1 MNPTATEYQTL
12 VEKASAWK
20 KALWVSAVG
29 IILPPCLGFGS
40 SAFNLIQA
48 YQKVS
53 TTGTGDP
60 AALAENI
67 STSLRHTAIGLLVSL
82 AFVVLLIL
90 SLVMLNRL
98 KRKHAEASQG

>member
-1 MNPTATEYQTL
+1 MNPTASEYQTL

-40 SAFNLIQA
+40 SAFNLMQA

-53 TTGTGDP
+53 ATGTGDP

-82 AFVVLLIL
+82 AFAVLLIL
-90 SLVMLNRL
+90 SLVVLNRL
-98 KRKHAEASQG
+98 KREHAKASQG